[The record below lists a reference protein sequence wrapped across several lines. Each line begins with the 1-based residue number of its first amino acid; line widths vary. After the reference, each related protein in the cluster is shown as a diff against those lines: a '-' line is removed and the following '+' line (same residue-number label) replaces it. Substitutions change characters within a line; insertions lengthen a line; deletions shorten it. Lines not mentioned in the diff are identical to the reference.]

1 MQSSAVVTLR
11 VAVMLTCLI
20 VAPMAA
26 IFGSSLPKVVT
37 SLLQGK
43 GLPPSSRDAH
53 AVDLRAQGGEAPV
66 FSASVQTPANANAAA
81 SRDAAPH
88 WPMGGVTPPAA
99 PQQPPQHQ
107 LPPIAPDQPPATLPI
122 GHVNP
127 VSQSAVGPSTVSHAA
142 PGAASASLPTGET
155 SQVMERRLRELG
167 ATYYLLEYLGNSS
180 QHYRFY
186 CKMSIAGNPNLTRP
200 FEATDSDPVQAMRH
214 VLEQVQKWRAGSQ
227 P

>member
-26 IFGSSLPKVVT
+26 IFGSSLPKVV
-37 SLLQGK
+37 SSVLQGK
-43 GLPPSSRDAH
+43 GIPASSRPVHKTDQ
-53 AVDLRAQGGEAPV
+53 RKEGGEAPV
-66 FSASVQTPANANAAA
+66 FGASITPSAIPNTAGAANGVEAASLWPPGATPAA
-81 SRDAAPH
+81 
-88 WPMGGVTPPAA
+88 MQTQQLA
-99 PQQPPQHQ
+99 PQQ
-107 LPPIAPDQPPATLPI
+107 ANTQP
-122 GHVNP
+122 GQQP
-127 VSQSAVGPSTVSHAA
+127 VSRAVAATDPAPMQIPGTGAGAHPAPAAA
-142 PGAASASLPTGET
+142 PAGET
-155 SQVMERRLRELG
+155 SQTLERRLRELG
-167 ATYYLLEYLGNSS
+167 ATYYLLEYLGTNS

-214 VLEQVQKWRAGSQ
+214 VLDQVQKWRAGSQ

>member
-43 GLPPSSRDAH
+43 GLPPSSREAT

-66 FSASVQTPANANAAA
+66 FGASVQPPANPNPGGAAATREGAPIWPIGATPPQGPAQQFQQAPLPPQVQQQATQPVGHSDPLSPVVSGATPA
-81 SRDAAPH
+81 
-88 WPMGGVTPPAA
+88 GPAA
-99 PQQPPQHQ
+99 
-107 LPPIAPDQPPATLPI
+107 
-122 GHVNP
+122 
-127 VSQSAVGPSTVSHAA
+127 
-142 PGAASASLPTGET
+142 GET

-167 ATYYLLEYLGNSS
+167 ATYYLLEYLGNGA

-214 VLEQVQKWRAGSQ
+214 VLDQVQKWRAGSQ